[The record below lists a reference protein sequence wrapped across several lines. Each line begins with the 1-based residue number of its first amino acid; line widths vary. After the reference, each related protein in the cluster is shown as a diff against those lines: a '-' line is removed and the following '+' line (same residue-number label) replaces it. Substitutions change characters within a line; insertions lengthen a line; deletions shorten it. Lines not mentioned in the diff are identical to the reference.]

1 MQEDLND
8 GSRQSLVVIQQK
20 IAISVGAGRVK
31 MNWGHWWP
39 GASLPLVWEW
49 EGVDMGGG
57 VGLGGNTEGVKQ
69 DFAPHEFVCLGP
81 GLEGFTSVPCVYK
94 NQIYNISLVFVTYER
109 YKPNYFEN
117 WCITL
122 SLAIKCLE
130 QRIGCVCPQEPEWPR
145 VRLGVCLEA

>member
-31 MNWGHWWP
+31 MNWGHWS
-39 GASLPLVWEW
+39 GDGREW
-49 EGVDMGGG
+49 IWGVR

-81 GLEGFTSVPCVYK
+81 GLEGFTPVPCVYK
-94 NQIYNISLVFVTYER
+94 NQIYNTSLVFVTYER

-122 SLAIKCLE
+122 SLAIQCLE
-130 QRIGCVCPQEPEWPR
+130 QRIGCVCPRSPSGPGSGWGC
-145 VRLGVCLEA
+145 V